1 MHNVLTPQTPVV
13 AELGLRAALLFADHA
28 AAAERD
34 IAPDPVVWHGA
45 GGSRGAPHHDLLAE
59 EAPVRLLQAGL
70 ADAQPAAA
78 AEGAAEDVLGAHAAV
93 RGRPKEVRVVPVVFA
108 LAEDVPDQQLPPR
121 PLEAAPRRDE
131 HGQQHGA
138 QGPQGQ
144 APVGPMRRRS
154 VPSPEARLEDG
165 A

>member
-1 MHNVLTPQTPVV
+1 MHSVLTPHTPVV
-13 AELGLRAALLFADHA
+13 AELGLCATLLFADHA

-45 GGSRGAPHHDLLAE
+45 GASPGAPHHDLLAE
-59 EAPVRLLQAGL
+59 EALVRLLEAAL

-93 RGRPKEVRVVPVVFA
+93 RGLPEEVRVVPVMFA
-108 LAEDVPDQQLPPR
+108 LAEDVPYQQLPPG

-131 HGQQHGA
+131 HGQEHGA
-138 QGPQGQ
+138 QGPHGQ
-144 APVGPMRRRS
+144 APVGHGSGGIARALHPRA
-154 VPSPEARLEDG
+154 SPA
-165 A
+165 